1 VAIPHFSHL
10 EIVMNTR
17 NHLFAAIATALTL
30 LLAVPGAATADVT
43 GAQIAA
49 AKTPADHEAIA
60 KAYDA
65 DAASAEAKARE
76 HEAMA
81 KTYRSAGGQKAYTN
95 SMVRHCE
102 RLVKDYKE
110 AATDYR
116 ALAAEHRGMAKDT
129 AK

>member
-1 VAIPHFSHL
+1 
-10 EIVMNTR
+10 MNTR

-30 LLAVPGAATADVT
+30 LLAVPGAAT
-43 GAQIAA
+43 
-49 AKTPADHEAIA
+49 
-60 KAYDA
+60 
-65 DAASAEAKARE
+65 AEAKARE

-110 AATDYR
+110 AAADYR